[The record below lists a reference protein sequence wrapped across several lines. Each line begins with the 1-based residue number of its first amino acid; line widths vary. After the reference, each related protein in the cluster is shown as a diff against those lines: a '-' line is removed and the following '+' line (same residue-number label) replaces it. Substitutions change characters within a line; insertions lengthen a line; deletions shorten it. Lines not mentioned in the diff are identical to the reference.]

1 MTIAMQP
8 IYTQTASG
16 SASAITF
23 NNIPQTFTDL
33 MVVASTR
40 SGGSAIDVNLFV
52 RLNGDASS
60 SNYSMTRIY
69 GLGSS
74 TASDRNS
81 SVSYAQSGNGNGAS
95 STASTYSNNNFYIPN
110 YTGSNFKSWTGD
122 AVIENNA
129 TSAVQMFTASLWRN
143 TAAITSLQVGDFGG
157 NNFVNASTFTL
168 YGITKG

>member
-16 SASAITF
+16 SSSLISF

-52 RLNGDASS
+52 WLNSETSGT
-60 SNYSMTRIY
+60 NYSNTRLY
-69 GLGSS
+69 GNGSA
-74 TASDRNS
+74 TASDRIS
-81 SVSYAQSGNGNGAS
+81 SVSYATSGNGNAAN
-95 STASTYSNNNFYIPN
+95 STASTYSSNNFYFPN
-110 YTGSNFKSWTGD
+110 YTSSTFKSWLGD

-129 TSAVQMFTASLWRN
+129 TSAIQMMTANLWRS
-143 TAAITSLQVGDFGG
+143 TAAITRIQIGDFGG
-157 NNFVNASTFTL
+157 NNFVNASTFSL